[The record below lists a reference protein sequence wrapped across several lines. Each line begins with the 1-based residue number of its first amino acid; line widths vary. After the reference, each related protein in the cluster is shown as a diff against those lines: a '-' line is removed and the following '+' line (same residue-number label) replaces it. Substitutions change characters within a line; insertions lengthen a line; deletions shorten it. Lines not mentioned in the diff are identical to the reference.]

1 MISGAAVSQ
10 AVMASAREMLAA
22 RRVNLRAAK
31 TNLPKASDQLG
42 ESEAKPKGESETR
55 RGRKVQWRESI

>member
-1 MISGAAVSQ
+1 
-10 AVMASAREMLAA
+10 MASAREMLATRGA
-22 RRVNLRAAK
+22 DLRAAK
-31 TNLPKASDQLG
+31 TKLQKSRDQAG